1 MAQKTT
7 FSQKNSRKI
16 LSEQKN
22 IVPLHSQKGIE
33 MIEKAM
39 SFLFP
44 DGIVPWCN
52 GNTSDFGSDI
62 SSSSLDG
69 ITKRKRLSNE
79 FRQPLF

>member
-1 MAQKTT
+1 
-7 FSQKNSRKI
+7 
-16 LSEQKN
+16 
-22 IVPLHSQKGIE
+22 

-79 FRQPLF
+79 FRQPLFGFVLQIFIRPANQLPWLDWHSLPAQTFLS

>member
-1 MAQKTT
+1 
-7 FSQKNSRKI
+7 
-16 LSEQKN
+16 
-22 IVPLHSQKGIE
+22 

-69 ITKRKRLSNE
+69 ITKRNR
-79 FRQPLF
+79 RI

>member
-1 MAQKTT
+1 
-7 FSQKNSRKI
+7 
-16 LSEQKN
+16 
-22 IVPLHSQKGIE
+22 

-79 FRQPLF
+79 FRQPLFLICASNLYSSGKSITSA